1 MSMFWGLSM
10 KPNRKYT
17 QTIVKSFHISG
28 VALDEG
34 DSAKVYITADKTKF
48 IVATLSKSL
57 PQMTLDLNFCKGD
70 KIMFQTTGNAV
81 VSLIGYLHDTDESDD
96 EFEDEEEYEKVVNAL
111 KKGQKAKGGTD
122 AIQSDEDGGEED
134 EDEDDDDDMD
144 DSKLAAEYSS
154 LLEDESGDEDDEE
167 DDSDEDEDEDD
178 SDEEDEE
185 ENNAA
190 PKAKKAKIN
199 ETAKKP
205 AKDQNGVTKKQEK
218 QQQQQKS
225 KKENKVVAGSE
236 SKKEQVKAKEGKQ
249 NIAAST
255 VPGGERTIAGGVKVQ
270 DIQAGNGP
278 EAKQGKRVSVYYVGR
293 LKSNNKTFDSMQKG
307 NGFKFAL
314 GAGEVIKGWDVGVS
328 GMKVGGKRRIT
339 CPAHMAYGARGHPPT
354 IPPNSTL
361 VFDVELKAV
370 H

>member
-34 DSAKVYITADKTKF
+34 ESAKLYITADKTKF
-48 IVATLSKSL
+48 IVATLSKSV
-57 PQMTLDLNFCKGD
+57 PQMALDLNFCKGD
-70 KIMFQTTGNAV
+70 KIMFQTTGDAL
-81 VSLIGYLHDTDESDD
+81 VSLIGYLHDAEESDD
-96 EFEDEEEYEKVVNAL
+96 EFEDAEYENVVNAL
-111 KKGQKAKGGTD
+111 KQEKGIGGND
-122 AIQSDEDGGEED
+122 SDSDNDGSEEAEEEDDD
-134 EDEDDDDDMD
+134 EDEDVD

-154 LLEDESGDEDDEE
+154 FLEDESGEEEDDEDEEE
-167 DDSDEDEDEDD
+167 DDS
-178 SDEEDEE
+178 EDEE
-185 ENNAA
+185 EEEDA
-190 PKAKKAKIN
+190 PKAKKAKVN
-199 ETAKKP
+199 EAAKKSP
-205 AKDQNGVTKKQEK
+205 KEQNGVAKKEGKQQQQQ

-225 KKENKVVAGSE
+225 KKDKKAATAAPEA
-236 SKKEQVKAKEGKQ
+236 KKEQPKAKDAKQ
-249 NIAAST
+249 AA
-255 VPGGERTIAGGVKVQ
+255 GERTIVGGVKVQ
-270 DIQAGNGP
+270 DLQNGNGP
-278 EAKQGKRVSVYYVGR
+278 EAKQGKRVSVYYIGR

-314 GAGEVIKGWDVGVS
+314 GAGEVIKGWDVGVV

-339 CPAHMAYGARGHPPT
+339 CPAHMAYGTRGHPPT

>member
-28 VALDEG
+28 AALEEG
-34 DSAKVYITADKTKF
+34 DLAKLYITADKNKF
-48 IVATLSKSL
+48 IVATLSKNI
-57 PQMTLDLNFCKGD
+57 PQIALDLNFCKGD
-70 KIMFQTTGNAV
+70 KIMFQTTGNAS
-81 VSLIGYLHDTDESDD
+81 VSLIGYLHDAEESDD
-96 EFEDEEEYEKVVNAL
+96 EDFEDDEYAALAEGLEKGEGAENESDSEE
-111 KKGQKAKGGTD
+111 G
-122 AIQSDEDGGEED
+122 SDDEED
-134 EDEDDDDDMD
+134 ED

-154 LLEDESGDEDDEE
+154 FLEDNESGEEEESDDDDEE
-167 DDSDEDEDEDD
+167 EEEEDEE
-178 SDEEDEE
+178 SDEEDT
-185 ENNAA
+185 
-190 PKAKKAKIN
+190 PKAKKAKIA
-199 ETAKKP
+199 ESAKKP
-205 AKDQNGVTKKQEK
+205 AKAQNGVAKADKKQQQQQ

-225 KKENKVVAGSE
+225 KKDKKAAGE
-236 SKKEQVKAKEGKQ
+236 DKKEQPKGKEGKQ
-249 NIAAST
+249 QQQQQS
-255 VPGGERTIAGGVKVQ
+255 GGERTIAGGVKVQ
-270 DIQAGNGP
+270 DLNAGNGP
-278 EAKQGKRVSVYYVGR
+278 EAKQGKRVSVYYIGR

-314 GAGEVIKGWDVGVS
+314 GGGEVIKGWDVGVA

>member
-1 MSMFWGLSM
+1 MRCHFLTGLSM

-28 VALDEG
+28 AALDVG
-34 DSAKVYITADKTKF
+34 DVAKLYITADKNKF
-48 IVATLSKSL
+48 IVATLSKNI
-57 PQMTLDLNFCKGD
+57 PQMALDLNFCKGD
-70 KIMFQTTGNAV
+70 KIMFQTTGDAS
-81 VSLIGYLHDTDESDD
+81 VSLIGYLHDAEESDD
-96 EFEDEEEYEKVVNAL
+96 EDFEDDDEYAALAEGLEKGEGAENDSDSEE
-111 KKGQKAKGGTD
+111 G
-122 AIQSDEDGGEED
+122 SED
-134 EDEDDDDDMD
+134 EDED

-154 LLEDESGDEDDEE
+154 FLEDNESGEEDESDDDEE
-167 DDSDEDEDEDD
+167 DGDE
-178 SDEEDEE
+178 DEEDESDE
-185 ENNAA
+185 EES
-190 PKAKKAKIN
+190 PKAKKAKISEN
-199 ETAKKP
+199 AKKP
-205 AKDQNGVTKKQEK
+205 AKAQNGVAKADKKQQQQQ

-225 KKENKVVAGSE
+225 KKDKKAAAED
-236 SKKEQVKAKEGKQ
+236 KKEQQPKGKEGKQ
-249 NIAAST
+249 QQQS
-255 VPGGERTIAGGVKVQ
+255 GGERTIAGGVKVQ
-270 DIQAGNGP
+270 DLSGGNGP
-278 EAKQGKRVSVYYVGR
+278 EAKTGKRVSVYYIGR

-314 GAGEVIKGWDVGVS
+314 GAGEVIKGWDIGVA

>member
-34 DSAKVYITADKTKF
+34 DSAKLYITADKTKF
-48 IVATLSKSL
+48 IVATLNKNF

-81 VSLIGYLHDTDESDD
+81 VSLIGYLHDAEESDD

-111 KKGQKAKGGTD
+111 KKGQKAKEGANDT
-122 AIQSDEDGGEED
+122 QSDEDDREEED
-134 EDEDDDDDMD
+134 DEDDEIDVGDN
-144 DSKLAAEYSS
+144 KLAAEYSS
-154 LLEDESGDEDDEE
+154 LLKDESYDEDDEE
-167 DDSDEDEDEDD
+167 DNEDEDD

-185 ENNAA
+185 EKNAA
-190 PKAKKAKIN
+190 PKAKKAKLN
-199 ETAKKP
+199 EGKTP
-205 AKDQNGVTKKQEK
+205 AKEQNGVAKKEK
-218 QQQQQKS
+218 QQQKQKPKKQIKAS
-225 KKENKVVAGSE
+225 EAKKEPAKG
-236 SKKEQVKAKEGKQ
+236 KEAKQ
-249 NIAAST
+249 TTAAT
-255 VPGGERTIAGGVKVQ
+255 APGGERTIAGGVR
-270 DIQAGNGP
+270 IQELQVGNGP
-278 EAKQGKRVSVYYVGR
+278 EAKQGKRVSVYYIGR
-293 LKSNNKTFDSMQKG
+293 LRNDNKIFDSMKKG

-314 GAGEVIKGWDVGVS
+314 GAGEVIKGWDVGVC
-328 GMKVGGKRRIT
+328 GMKVGGKRRII
-339 CPAHMAYGARGHPPT
+339 CPPHMAYGARGQPPT
-354 IPPNSTL
+354 IPPDSTL